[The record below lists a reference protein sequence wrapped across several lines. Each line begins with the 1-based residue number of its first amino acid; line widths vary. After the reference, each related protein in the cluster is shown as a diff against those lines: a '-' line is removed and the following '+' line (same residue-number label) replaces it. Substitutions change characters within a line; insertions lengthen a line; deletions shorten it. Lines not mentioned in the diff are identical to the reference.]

1 MMKKYEF
8 TFNGYNATVLIPDNF
23 NGQWI
28 WKTEF
33 FYAFDKAEQ
42 TLLNMGY
49 ARVYYQINDMYGSDR
64 AVRLMHKFHLYLTE
78 KFGFTAKPCLFG
90 FQEADFMPLTMR
102 FITRNMWI
110 KSISTRPFSI
120 LNRGRRRIARSI
132 FSY

>member
-1 MMKKYEF
+1 MKKHEF

-23 NGQWI
+23 NGKWL

-64 AVRLMHKFHLYLTE
+64 AVRLMHKFHLHLTE
-78 KFGFTAKPCLFG
+78 KFGFTARPCLFG
-90 FQEADFMPLTMR
+90 F
-102 FITRNMWI
+102 
-110 KSISTRPFSI
+110 S
-120 LNRGRRRIARSI
+120 RGGLYVFNYALYYPEYVDKIYLDRARSQP
-132 FSY
+132 